1 MAEVKKRIRQY
12 FLAPGASLAV
22 LFGAMSIAGVGAANA
37 ATPPLSVTLSADGNG
52 TAVFN
57 ASGDPVL
64 TVGSTGTYAQ
74 MAVNLSAGSVAP
86 TTTPT
91 FDTNNYAEGSPR
103 WVIELANGNFVDCYG
118 NEVIGG
124 TGPCAVGNSGT
135 YEPYATALSGAGDP
149 LGNVQV
155 TNAYIVED
163 TGQVV
168 GTSDTLT
175 NVQYNGQ
182 TLQGT
187 VTVTNP
193 GSQSWVVGE
202 AASLQIAA
210 TTNTSD
216 TTLTY
221 AATGLPAGVTINSS
235 TGLISGTPTAAQS
248 YTTTVTATNAYGN
261 ANTQSFA
268 WVTSNPGGLGNPSG
282 SITSQKLT
290 VGTHPLA
297 VDDTAGTLANGNPQ
311 QVWESGTGSTGHPA
325 NQQWTIVHKGGYEVI
340 ELTRD
345 TNFCLDV
352 SGYGTVNGTKIQ
364 LWTCNVGVD
373 QKWAPQTNGTLE
385 AVNATSVEGHAMVL
399 DDPSGKGNGTKLQ
412 IWEEG
417 GLQGSNGNLNNQLW
431 TVPVS

>member
-1 MAEVKKRIRQY
+1 MAEVKKRIRKY

-22 LFGAMSIAGVGAANA
+22 LFGATTIAGVGAANA
-37 ATPPLSVTLSADGNG
+37 PTPPLSVTLSADGNG

-57 ASGDPVL
+57 ASSAPVL
-64 TVGSTGTYAQ
+64 TVGSTATYPQ
-74 MAVNLSAGSVAP
+74 MAVNLSAGSLAP

-91 FDTNNYAEGSPR
+91 FDTNNYAEGPPR
-103 WVIELANGNFVDCYG
+103 WVIELANGNFVDCCG

-155 TNAYIVED
+155 TNAFIVKD

-193 GSQSWVVGE
+193 GSQSWIVGQ

-216 TTLTY
+216 TTPPY

-235 TGLISGTPTAAQS
+235 TGLISGAPTTMQS

-261 ANTQSFA
+261 ANTQAFA
-268 WVTSNPGGLGNPSG
+268 CVTSVPGLGNPSG
-282 SITSQKLT
+282 LITSQKLT
-290 VGTHPLA
+290 VDTHPLA
-297 VDDTAGTLANGNPQ
+297 VDDPAGTLANGNPQ

-325 NQQWTIVHKGGYEVI
+325 NQQWTIVHEGGVDAI

-345 TNFCLDV
+345 TKFCLDV
-352 SGYGTVNGTKIQ
+352 TGHGTANGTKIQ
-364 LWTCNVGVD
+364 LWTCNGGVD
-373 QKWAPQTNGTLE
+373 QTWAPQTNGTLE

-417 GLQGSNGNLNNQLW
+417 GLNGSTGNLNNQLW
-431 TVPVS
+431 TVPL

>member
-1 MAEVKKRIRQY
+1 
-12 FLAPGASLAV
+12 
-22 LFGAMSIAGVGAANA
+22 
-37 ATPPLSVTLSADGNG
+37 
-52 TAVFN
+52 
-57 ASGDPVL
+57 
-64 TVGSTGTYAQ
+64 
-74 MAVNLSAGSVAP
+74 
-86 TTTPT
+86 
-91 FDTNNYAEGSPR
+91 
-103 WVIELANGNFVDCYG
+103 
-118 NEVIGG
+118 
-124 TGPCAVGNSGT
+124 
-135 YEPYATALSGAGDP
+135 
-149 LGNVQV
+149 
-155 TNAYIVED
+155 VED

-193 GSQSWVVGE
+193 GSQSWFVGE

-268 WVTSNPGGLGNPSG
+268 WVTSDPGALGTPSG
-282 SITSQKLT
+282 FITSQKLT

-311 QVWESGTGSTGHPA
+311 QVWESGTGSTGKPA
-325 NQQWTIVHKGGYEVI
+325 NQQWSIVPEGGHVVI

-345 TNFCLDV
+345 TKFCLDV
-352 SGYGTVNGTKIQ
+352 SGYGTANGTKIQ
-364 LWTCNVGVD
+364 LWTCNVSVD
-373 QKWAPQTNGTLE
+373 QEWVRQTNGTLE

-417 GLQGSNGNLNNQLW
+417 GLQGSTGNLNNQLW
-431 TVPVS
+431 NVPVS

>member
-1 MAEVKKRIRQY
+1 MVEVKKRVRKYY
-12 FLAPGASLAV
+12 FPALGASLAV
-22 LFGAMSIAGVGAANA
+22 FGAMSVAGVGAADA

-52 TAVFN
+52 TAVFD
-57 ASGDPVL
+57 ASGNPVL

-74 MAVNLSAGSVAP
+74 MAVNLPAGSLAP

-118 NEVIGG
+118 NEAIGG

-163 TGQVV
+163 TGQAV

-193 GSQSWVVGE
+193 GSQSWVVGK
-202 AASLQIAA
+202 AANLQIAA

-235 TGLISGTPTAAQS
+235 TGLISGTPTTAQS

-261 ANTQSFA
+261 ADTQSFA
-268 WVTSNPGGLGNPSG
+268 WMTTNPVTTPSG
-282 SITSQKLT
+282 LITSQKLT
-290 VGTHPLA
+290 ANNYALA

-311 QVWESGTGSTGHPA
+311 QVWESGTGSTGNPA
-325 NQQWTIVHKGGYEVI
+325 NQQWTIVSKGSYDVI

-352 SGYGTVNGTKIQ
+352 EGYGTANGTKIQ
-364 LWTCNVGVD
+364 LWTCNGGVD

-417 GLQGSNGNLNNQLW
+417 GLHGSNGNLNNQLW
-431 TVPVS
+431 TVPGA

>member
-1 MAEVKKRIRQY
+1 MVGVKKRIRKY
-12 FLAPGASLAV
+12 LLALGASLAV
-22 LFGAMSIAGVGAANA
+22 LLGAMSIAGVGAANA
-37 ATPPLSVTLSADGNG
+37 ATPPLTVTLSADGNG
-52 TAVFN
+52 TAVFD
-57 ASGDPVL
+57 ASGNPVL

-91 FDTNNYAEGSPR
+91 FDTDHNAEGSPR

-193 GSQSWVVGE
+193 GSQSWVVGK

-235 TGLISGTPTAAQS
+235 TGLISGTPTTAES
-248 YTTTVTATNAYGN
+248 YTTTVTVTNAYGN

-268 WVTSNPGGLGNPSG
+268 WMTSNPVTTPSG
-282 SITSQKLT
+282 FITSQKLT
-290 VGTHPLA
+290 ANSYALA

-311 QVWESGTGSTGHPA
+311 QVWESGTGSTGSPA
-325 NQQWTIVHKGGYEVI
+325 NQQWTIVSKGSYDVI

-352 SGYGTVNGTKIQ
+352 KGYGTTNGSKIQ
-364 LWTCNVGVD
+364 LWICNGGVD
-373 QKWAPQTNGTLE
+373 QKWAPQPNGTLE

-417 GLQGSNGNLNNQLW
+417 GLHGSNGTLNNQLW